1 VEPEPE
7 QQEPELFALLEPNCI
22 PVSGTGLHSGSGS
35 GSDMKWNDESQKVK
49 KSKRDRQI

>member
-7 QQEPELFALLEPNCI
+7 QQEPELFALLEPNYI
-22 PVSGTGLHSGSGS
+22 PVSGTRLHS

-49 KSKRDRQI
+49 KSK